1 MKEIHA
7 FVKQFNVEIPLEEKQ
22 IVRKRNRYYL
32 LSDKLNHNAPK
43 GFFYAGDYLGA
54 VKGTGFFP
62 GFALLRMIA
71 KTDATKVILG
81 KKAAWLFICGRDIF
95 KRGLLKQSNLKKDDY
110 VLIMN
115 ENEECLG
122 FGRVMIN
129 VRGEIDMDKIAV
141 KNILDVGDFLRR
153 EKKLSTNKSKK

>member
-1 MKEIHA
+1 
-7 FVKQFNVEIPLEEKQ
+7 
-22 IVRKRNRYYL
+22 
-32 LSDKLNHNAPK
+32 
-43 GFFYAGDYLGA
+43 
-54 VKGTGFFP
+54 
-62 GFALLRMIA
+62 MIA